1 MSIRLVSSDLSD
13 LRGLRMPA
21 EGSPH
26 ERTLIAFP
34 CRKDFWRDRLRQG
47 QLAWS
52 HVARTIAEYE
62 PVTMLARPE
71 DLELAA
77 DLCAHPNVNV
87 VGIPLDDAWLRD
99 CAPIYVTGHDVDAT
113 PRRVA
118 VDFGFNGWGEKFVPF
133 DTDDQVPRRLTELA
147 GHDTVHV
154 PMILEGGSITVDGE
168 GTLITTEQC
177 LLNMNRNPDLTRRE
191 IEHVLESSLGVEK
204 VIWIPYSIDDRDTD
218 GHIDLVAM
226 FIDGGRVLWQNCS
239 DKSDPEY
246 ERLAISRR
254 CLVGTEDARG
264 RPLELV
270 ELPVL
275 PYCEVA
281 GERFPVPYCNLY
293 LCNGA
298 VIVPIT
304 GHEADTDMLDIIASC
319 YPGRDVV
326 GVPGDIIAYG
336 GGGPHC
342 MTQQVPVFPSPP

>member
-1 MSIRLVSSDLSD
+1 
-13 LRGLRMPA
+13 MPA
-21 EGSPH
+21 ESSPH

-34 CRKDFWRDRLRQG
+34 CRREFWGDRLREG

-52 HVARTIAEYE
+52 HVARTIANYE
-62 PVTMLARPE
+62 PVTMFARPH
-71 DLELAA
+71 DTELAA
-77 DLCAHPNVNV
+77 DLCAHPNVEIV
-87 VGIPLDDAWLRD
+87 SIPLDDAWLRD
-99 CAPIYVTGHDVDAT
+99 TAPIYVTGHGTNGAA
-113 PRRVA
+113 RRVA

-133 DTDDQVPRRLTELA
+133 DSDDEIARRWTELV

-154 PMILEGGSITVDGE
+154 PMILEGGAITVDGE

-177 LLNMNRNPDLTRRE
+177 LLNMNRNPTMSRRQ
-191 IEHVLESSLGVEK
+191 IEQVLEASLGVEK

-218 GHIDLVAM
+218 SHVDLVAM
-226 FIDGGRVLWQNCS
+226 FIEGGRVLWQNCN
-239 DKSDPEY
+239 DTNDPEH

-254 CLVGTEDARG
+254 CLIGTEDARG

-298 VIVPIT
+298 VIVPVT
-304 GHEADTDMLDIIASC
+304 GHAADNDMLDIIGSC

-326 GVPGDIIAYG
+326 GVPGDIIAFG

-342 MTQQVPVFPSPP
+342 TTQQVPVMPSPA